1 MTEGGQGMLLT
12 MKDIINLDIMQNS
25 MIRTTPEH
33 LNDRI
38 VEWVSVTEAPV
49 ENFVRKNEFVLTTG
63 MGCGH
68 DPLLFREFVEDVIKS
83 EASGLAIATGRYTFD
98 IFSDC
103 IELAEE
109 HQFPIIELP
118 WEIRFADITQAV
130 TQKITDMR
138 QKELESSQK
147 TQQHL
152 LNLILQGAN
161 LDDLS
166 KFINRKISHPI
177 LITNKFGTVKGTS
190 KNSRKLM
197 EEWTRL
203 VEEGMVPEKCTII
216 EDTHDPFQTKIQR
229 ISTHSGTVILQLPII
244 QTTNK
249 VKGYLFVLLD
259 KESSVDEFLNH
270 GNSIVLEHAVTAAA
284 LWFLRE
290 SAVEETELRLRDD
303 FIWNLATGQVGSWNH
318 VLSRSKSLGYDLAL
332 SYICVVGLP
341 ENLQTLYKRSHSDN
355 SYNNWLHSMIHYIE
369 EEAYYAAESLQRKTL
384 LTYQENKIVIFL
396 EVSPETY
403 NEAISDFLN
412 LIDRRLTNLLPGVI
426 MSWGIGRLHDGEG
439 RFQFSYDDAQIALD
453 IGKRRKGAGQRV
465 SFSETRVDRIL
476 LSLAENEELRE
487 ITMATISPLVEYN
500 TQRNMDLINTFVTY
514 HQNQN
519 KVSQTARVLNLHRQ
533 SLLYRLRKVEAL
545 TGLSLANPDDVFLL
559 DLSIKIW
566 KIGIA
571 K

>member
-1 MTEGGQGMLLT
+1 
-12 MKDIINLDIMQNS
+12 
-25 MIRTTPEH
+25 
-33 LNDRI
+33 
-38 VEWVSVTEAPV
+38 
-49 ENFVRKNEFVLTTG
+49 
-63 MGCGH
+63 
-68 DPLLFREFVEDVIKS
+68 
-83 EASGLAIATGRYTFD
+83 
-98 IFSDC
+98 
-103 IELAEE
+103 
-109 HQFPIIELP
+109 
-118 WEIRFADITQAV
+118 
-130 TQKITDMR
+130 
-138 QKELESSQK
+138 
-147 TQQHL
+147 
-152 LNLILQGAN
+152 
-161 LDDLS
+161 
-166 KFINRKISHPI
+166 
-177 LITNKFGTVKGTS
+177 
-190 KNSRKLM
+190 
-197 EEWTRL
+197 
-203 VEEGMVPEKCTII
+203 
-216 EDTHDPFQTKIQR
+216 
-229 ISTHSGTVILQLPII
+229 
-244 QTTNK
+244 
-249 VKGYLFVLLD
+249 
-259 KESSVDEFLNH
+259 
-270 GNSIVLEHAVTAAA
+270 
-284 LWFLRE
+284 
-290 SAVEETELRLRDD
+290 
-303 FIWNLATGQVGSWNH
+303 
-318 VLSRSKSLGYDLAL
+318 
-332 SYICVVGLP
+332 
-341 ENLQTLYKRSHSDN
+341 
-355 SYNNWLHSMIHYIE
+355 MIHYIE